1 MNSPFQP
8 LTPGQQVADTIT
20 ECTQII
26 IDLEQLT
33 SDPTNT
39 TTLTNLFQNAA
50 NEYTYGQ
57 NIGTLGLTTVT
68 QAVATV
74 TDTANS
80 EKKTWEAEAIS
91 ADALSILASAA
102 QVAAAVFNWAPGV
115 NLCVD
120 AGAIAA
126 CIAAQVLQADAA
138 SAESAVIS
146 YISNFNNEVL
156 TQPGMSDLQS
166 WNTAVQNNILNFQSL
181 SLGATDQEIQATLM
195 ALTNYLIAQNEELT
209 VENYGTVINQIAV
222 AMTNNPGIDQAWSN
236 AMTALS
242 NNPTPAEINQQAQ
255 TITAQFPEGW
265 DVSVIVMDV
274 YTSIMTIIDSKT
286 WMAVRKAFK
295 FNFVDTGDPVSA
307 KTLADNDPEVIR
319 LGRWASRLKA
329 FGTIVNLAA
338 TVFSIIGIIDAIN
351 AASQMTDA
359 INKASSGVSQYLT
372 ALVNAETAQQGS
384 ENN

>member
-26 IDLEQLT
+26 IDLEQLA

-50 NEYTYGQ
+50 NEYSYGQ
-57 NIGTLGLTTVT
+57 NIGSLGLTTVT
-68 QAVATV
+68 QAVAAV
-74 TDTANS
+74 TSTANS
-80 EKKTWEAEAIS
+80 KKSTWEAEALS
-91 ADALSILASAA
+91 AEALSIAASAA
-102 QVAAAVFNWAPGV
+102 QVAAAVFSWAPGI

-126 CIAAQVLQADAA
+126 CIAAQVLQAESA
-138 SAESAVIS
+138 SAENDVIS

-166 WNTAVQNNILNFQSL
+166 WNIAVQNNILNFKNL

-195 ALTNYLIAQNEELT
+195 ALTNYLIGQNEELT
-209 VENYGTVINQIAV
+209 VGNYANVIFQIATT
-222 AMTNNPGIDQAWSN
+222 MENNPGIDQAWSN

-242 NNPTPAEINQQAQ
+242 NNPTPSEINQQAQ
-255 TITAQFPEGW
+255 AISTQFPQGW
-265 DVSVIVMDV
+265 NASVIAMEV
-274 YTSIMTIIDSKT
+274 YTSIMTIVDSKA

-295 FNFVDTGDPVSA
+295 FNFVDTGDTVSSQ
-307 KTLADNDPEVIR
+307 TLADNDPEVVR

-329 FGTIVNLAA
+329 FGTVVNVAT
-338 TVFSIIGIIDAIN
+338 TVFSIIGIIDTTN
-351 AASQMTDA
+351 TASQMTDA
-359 INKASSGVSQYLT
+359 INEANSGVSQYLT
-372 ALVNAETAQQGS
+372 ALVNAESAQQGS
-384 ENN
+384 ENS